1 MFAHGADTP
10 HEVGQLLQSLTAL
23 LPAGVYLTDAGGN
36 CVYVNQRWCE
46 MAGLDPQ
53 SAMCRGWVRGI
64 HPDDRDS
71 IAARWYEL
79 SQSGGHWRHEY
90 RMQTPQG
97 AVTWVLGLAQ
107 SLYDERGQITGYLG
121 VNVDI
126 TERRLAEDRLRES
139 QSRFEELLAA
149 QHRAEEK
156 LRLVLE
162 SAPDAMILVDRDGR
176 IVFANAQSEK
186 VFGFSREELLN
197 QSVEILVPP
206 GCRHQH
212 VAERAAYTSAPCTRV
227 MNQRGELSG
236 CRKDGSTFPAEIALS
251 PIHSDEGS
259 LTVAA
264 IRDVTQRKNMEQSLR
279 ANLEIQSS
287 LAAIL
292 KLSLEPLSLE
302 ELLGQALDL
311 LLSLHWIRL
320 ESKGAV
326 FLVEDDP
333 QVLVMKAHRGLAEPL
348 LSGCRRV
355 PLGQCLCG
363 MAAEQRSVVF
373 SCSLDEHHP
382 IRYPDMTPHG
392 HYCVPIVSDDALLG
406 VVNLYV
412 ERGHERK
419 PAEVSFLAAAA
430 NVLAGMVKRK
440 QAEEALRRSEEQF
453 DLAVRGTD
461 AGIWDWNLLTN
472 QVYFSPRWKSMLGYE
487 DHEIRNHFSEWER
500 RLHPDDHQRAV
511 LCLEDYFQ
519 GRTPEY
525 ELEHRLQ
532 HRDGSYRWIL
542 ARGAAV
548 RDHSGTP
555 CRMVGSH
562 LDITDRKRAEQV
574 ALERESELRA
584 AQRIQQHLLPRAA
597 PPTPGFEIAGSLLA
611 AEYTAGDFYDYLALP
626 DGSLGVVIGDVCG
639 HGFSAALLMASISAH
654 LRSFALEHS
663 DIREILDHLNTVL
676 CQEIEEGRFATLLFV
691 QIDSNARSIR
701 YLNLGHPSGYI
712 IGPSGGVK
720 DEIPSSALPLAIQC
734 PLELPPCGET
744 PLEPGDVVLLAT
756 DGILEATSPD
766 GAMFGAERM
775 LEVALMNRHRSA
787 AEVAQNLQRAVL
799 DFAGQI
805 DPQDD
810 VTAVVIKFD
819 PAFT

>member
-1 MFAHGADTP
+1 MFAHGADTL
-10 HEVGQLLQSLTAL
+10 HEVGQLLQPLTAL

-53 SAMCRGWVRGI
+53 SALCRGWVRGI
-64 HPDDRDS
+64 HPDDRES
-71 IAARWYEL
+71 IAARWYEVP
-79 SQSGGHWRHEY
+79 QSGGHWRHEY

-97 AVTWVLGLAQ
+97 TVTWVLGLAQ

-197 QSVEILVPP
+197 QSVEILVPQSY
-206 GCRHQH
+206 RHQH
-212 VAERAAYTSAPCTRV
+212 VADRAAYTSAPCTRV
-227 MNQRGELSG
+227 MNQRGELSA
-236 CRKDGSTFPAEIALS
+236 CHKDGSTFPVEIALS
-251 PIHSDEGS
+251 PIHSEEGS

-287 LAAIL
+287 LAALL
-292 KLSLEPLSLE
+292 KLSLEPLSLD

-333 QVLVMKAHRGLAEPL
+333 QMLVMKAHRGLTEPL

-363 MAAEQRSVVF
+363 MAAEQRGVVF
-373 SCSLDEHHP
+373 ACSLDEHHP

-392 HYCVPIVSDDALLG
+392 HYCVPIVSEDVLLG

-412 ERGHERK
+412 EHGHERK
-419 PAEVSFLAAAA
+419 PAEVSFLADAA
-430 NVLAGMVKRK
+430 NVLAGIVKRK
-440 QAEEALRRSEEQF
+440 QAEEALRRSEERF

-461 AGIWDWNLLTN
+461 AGIWDWDLLTD

-500 RLHPDDHQRAV
+500 RLHPDDYQRAV

-532 HRDGSYRWIL
+532 HRDGTYRWIL

-548 RDHSGTP
+548 RDHSGIP

-597 PPTPGFEIAGSLLA
+597 PPMPGFEIAGSLLA

-626 DGSLGVVIGDVCG
+626 DGSLAVVVGDVCG

-676 CQEIEEGRFATLLFV
+676 CQEIEGDRFATLLLV
-691 QIDSNARSIR
+691 QIDSSARSIR

-720 DEIPSSALPLAIQC
+720 DEIPSSTLPLAIQC
-734 PLELPPCGET
+734 PLELPPCGEA

-756 DGILEATSPD
+756 DGILEASSPD

-775 LEVALMNRHRSA
+775 LEVVLMNRYRSA
-787 AEVAQNLQRAVL
+787 GEIAGNLQRAVL

-810 VTAVVIKFD
+810 VTAVVIKVE
-819 PAFT
+819 PEFT